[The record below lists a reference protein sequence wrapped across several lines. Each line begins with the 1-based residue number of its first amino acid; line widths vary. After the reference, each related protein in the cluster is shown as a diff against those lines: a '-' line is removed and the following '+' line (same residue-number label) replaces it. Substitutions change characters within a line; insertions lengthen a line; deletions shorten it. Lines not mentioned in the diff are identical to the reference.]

1 MATLTAVHLPVANSA
16 HTFQER
22 VPLGDALWGEFGTD
36 EAALEEGVGRCLL
49 SEVARLH
56 LLAVNAPVE
65 AATHPQ
71 PRHGCLLRN
80 SNEVGTALETSVR
93 LFRGPA
99 AQQCTRQRLCLLEG
113 CAAVNGASPSRNV
126 NSTFRASRRA
136 RFRAPPEQGPAAREH
151 G

>member
-71 PRHGCLLRN
+71 PRHGCLLQQQLVVCFKLGLPSKWVSRT
-80 SNEVGTALETSVR
+80 SEKLE
-93 LFRGPA
+93 
-99 AQQCTRQRLCLLEG
+99 
-113 CAAVNGASPSRNV
+113 
-126 NSTFRASRRA
+126 
-136 RFRAPPEQGPAAREH
+136 
-151 G
+151 